1 MFYNQ
6 LTLFKGDVLMRNLII
21 SREKSFTACLAKYK
35 VYARS
40 TDGKGM
46 KFRKER
52 YKKLGTIKNGEQV
65 TFQIPEEETKILVTP
80 GFMSKDICNDIVSV
94 PMGVEDVSLS
104 GKAKYNPF
112 LYNPFQFNDPVG
124 EDTIKNRK
132 QNNKKLFL
140 LIAWYIFCI
149 VIGII
154 IGFSLAMA
162 EPEPET
168 FTVNEM
174 QITLLD
180 DFVQDSADGY
190 DATFENEDVVVLVM
204 KDYIKTDEEYKDMT
218 LEEYGI
224 ASANYVEENFFDEY
238 GGSCSEFKSENGFNY
253 IEYQVNRE
261 DGSTYFYK
269 DYYYEV
275 TDGFWCVTFAC
286 TTKEDYVASYNSFDE
301 WAKSVTFNETV

>member
-1 MFYNQ
+1 
-6 LTLFKGDVLMRNLII
+6 MRNLII
-21 SREKSFTACLAKYK
+21 SREKSFTACLVKYK

-94 PMGVEDVSLS
+94 PMGVEDVSFS

-124 EDTIKNRK
+124 EETIKNRK
-132 QNNKKLFL
+132 QNNKNLFL

-162 EPEPET
+162 ESEPKT
-168 FTVNEM
+168 FSVDEM
-174 QITLLD
+174 QITLTEDFSEIKFD
-180 DFVQDSADGY
+180 DY
-190 DATFENEDVVVLVM
+190 DAGFTNYDYLSITVV
-204 KDYIKTDEEYKDMT
+204 KDDIKLTEEYKNLT
-218 LEEYGI
+218 LEEFGNN
-224 ASANYVEENFFDEY
+224 AANYVQENYFGEY
-238 GGSCSEFKSENGFNY
+238 GGYCSDFKSEDGLNY
-253 IEYQVNRE
+253 IEYQINYE
-261 DGSTYFYK
+261 DGTANYYKEYFY
-269 DYYYEV
+269 EV
-275 TDGFWCVTFAC
+275 PDGFWRVCFGCATEQKYIA
-286 TTKEDYVASYNSFDE
+286 YYNSFDE
-301 WAKSVTFNETV
+301 WASSVTFTEAV